1 MQGVVLR
8 TDTDMIREE
17 DRDYFASRQSKADA
31 IMADIQSLV
40 HSDVQSRRISVLEVG
55 ANSCFIAQR
64 LRSKAEWDMH
74 CLEIDSDRLLRYPDI
89 CRSFKSVLADATAI
103 PFANGAFDLVICN
116 HTLEHIVRYEDCI
129 NEMLRVTREGGYLYL
144 AFPNSDRLVDE
155 IGISWTKTKGNL
167 SWYFARLFRAS
178 TIESRVR
185 FHIGLAYGQ
194 IKTACRGHKVVCLS
208 KGHAVR
214 SLGRT
219 AGAIAGRVPAA
230 VFDRFSPVGVYF
242 VEKAALN
249 EGMETKAQ
257 I

>member
-1 MQGVVLR
+1 
-8 TDTDMIREE
+8 MIREE

-31 IMADIQSLV
+31 IMADIQSLG
-40 HSDVQSRRISVLEVG
+40 HSDAQSRRISVLEVG
-55 ANSCFIAQR
+55 ANSCFIAHR

-74 CLEIDSDRLLRYPDI
+74 CLEIDSGRLLRYPNI
-89 CRSFKSVLADATAI
+89 SRSFKSVLADATAI
-103 PFANGAFDLVICN
+103 PFADDAFDLVICN
-116 HTLEHIVRYEDCI
+116 HTLEHIIRYEDCI
-129 NEMLRVTREGGYLYL
+129 QEMLRVTRTRGYIYL
-144 AFPNSDRLVDE
+144 AFPNSNRLADE
-155 IGISWTKTKGNL
+155 VGVRWSMLRANL
-167 SWYFARLFRAS
+167 SWYFSRLFRAF
-178 TIESRVR
+178 TIENRVR

-230 VFDRFSPVGVYF
+230 FFDRFSPVGVYF
-242 VEKAALN
+242 VEKTALN

-257 I
+257 GSDKDVH